1 MPISIR
7 ASSETVFS
15 ENRKGIMMLLRRIM
29 IFCMKYALKNAS
41 KNERSDCIIEEYEES
56 EAVNEEDR
64 LNVRRLWQ
72 ELIATVVV
80 ISRGKLWGGSKCKV
94 CLMNCRHQ
102 VRSNDW
108 FISGEVSAS
117 RFIKT
122 KQEL

>member
-80 ISRGKLWGGSKCKV
+80 ISRGKL
-94 CLMNCRHQ
+94 
-102 VRSNDW
+102 
-108 FISGEVSAS
+108 
-117 RFIKT
+117 
-122 KQEL
+122 